1 MRELRRFLLPDGAL
15 IAAAFAAAH
24 ITALQAPAADLAAG
38 LLVAAVAAGVVLS
51 FRFHRG
57 RVVLALVM
65 LAFADRILTAA
76 AAPATDGQRA
86 AVALLAILFPLN
98 LAGLALL
105 PERGTLTRSGLVR
118 LGALA
123 LEILLVA
130 PFTEWNPVRTS
141 AILTDPIL
149 PQALT
154 SWTTLPQ
161 FSLIAGLAGL
171 ALFLTLWIR
180 EPSPIARGLFWTL
193 AGTLLALDAHGRAQ
207 EPTIW
212 LAAAGF
218 VLALSVVEASYTLAY
233 HDGLTGLPARRAF
246 TEALRR
252 LGERY
257 AVAMVDVDHFKACN
271 DQWGHDVGDQV
282 LRMVAA
288 KLTKVGGGGTAYRYG
303 GEEFALLFPGK
314 VAEEVRPNLE
324 EVREAVEAA
333 VFVVRHRPRP
343 HRRPTE
349 ARPRGSRVKRVAVTI
364 SIGLSEPGK
373 GRATADLV
381 VAAADQAL
389 YRAKESGRNRVKG
402 PLTD

>member
-1 MRELRRFLLPDGAL
+1 MRELRRFLFPDGAL

-24 ITALQAPAADLAAG
+24 INALRAPAADLATG
-38 LLVAAVAAGVVLS
+38 LLVAGIAAGLVLS

-57 RVVLALVM
+57 RVVLALVI
-65 LAFADRILTAA
+65 LALADRVLSV
-76 AAPATDGQRA
+76 PPGSLTDGQRA
-86 AVALLAILFPLN
+86 AVALLTVLFPLN
-98 LAGLALL
+98 FAALALL
-105 PERGTLTRSGLVR
+105 PERGTLTRSGLMR
-118 LGALA
+118 LGALG

-130 PFTEWNPVRTS
+130 PFTEWNPARTA
-141 AILTDPIL
+141 AILNHSPL
-149 PQALT
+149 PQVLT
-154 SWTTLPQ
+154 GWTTIPQ
-161 FSLIAGLAGL
+161 VGLVLGAAGL
-171 ALFLTLWIR
+171 ALFLLLWIR

-193 AGTLLALDAHGRAQ
+193 AGMLFALDAHGRGQ

-212 LAAAGF
+212 IAAAGF

-252 LGERY
+252 LGDRY

-288 KLTKVGGGGTAYRYG
+288 KLTRVGAGGTAYRYG
-303 GEEFALLFPGK
+303 GEEFALLFPGR
-314 VAEEVRPNLE
+314 VAEEIRPNLD
-324 EVREAVEAA
+324 EVREAVEAS

-343 HRRPTE
+343 HRKPTE
-349 ARPRGSRVKRVAVTI
+349 ARPRSRVKRVAVTV
-364 SIGLSEPGK
+364 SIGLAEPAG
-373 GRATADLV
+373 GRATPDQV

-389 YRAKESGRNRVKG
+389 YRAKEAGRNRVKG